1 MKALR
6 TVKLLRPLRTI
17 AVNQNLK
24 IAIQAISI
32 ALEDITNVIIIL
44 FLFLFIT
51 GIIAVN
57 YFKGTF
63 SRCVLIDDTSVQM
76 PWLDLRDFLKISDKW
91 QCLNL
96 GCEWENSYFNFDNI
110 IESMSTLFVMSNS
123 V

>member
-6 TVKLLRPLRTI
+6 IVKLLRPLRTI

-32 ALEDITNVIIIL
+32 ALEDIINVIIIL
-44 FLFLFIT
+44 FLFLFIA

-63 SRCVLIDDTSVQM
+63 SRCVLSDDAAVQM
-76 PWLDLRDFLKISDKW
+76 PWLYLRDFLKISDKW